1 MEPLWFRRE
10 ELIPDQ
16 LTDILI
22 DSIDSTAQAE
32 PENEEDEDK
41 ISDDDGDD
49 GYDDDEV
56 VGEEPDYE

>member
-10 ELIPDQ
+10 ELIPEQ
-16 LTDILI
+16 LTDVLI

-32 PENEEDEDK
+32 PENEEDEDQ

-49 GYDDDEV
+49 V
-56 VGEEPDYE
+56 MMMMR